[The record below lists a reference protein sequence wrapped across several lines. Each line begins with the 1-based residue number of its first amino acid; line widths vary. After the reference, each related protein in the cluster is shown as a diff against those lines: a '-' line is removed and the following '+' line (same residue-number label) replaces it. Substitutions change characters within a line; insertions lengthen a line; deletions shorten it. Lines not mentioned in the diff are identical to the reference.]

1 MTTCPTCH
9 ADVRDGARYCPH
21 CATQLIEPERVC
33 PDCGAAIPS
42 KARFCRGCG
51 KAIQAAP
58 KPPASAVSQPAQ
70 SKRFCT
76 ACGKEISRQ
85 AKFCPH
91 CRAQLA
97 SNSLVQ
103 PPVVNA
109 SAPALA
115 QALPVSPAMAQLA
128 SPPPGP
134 AAPSTGKIP
143 TGTLVNG
150 RYAIQAVLGIGG
162 MGAVYLALDNHLNT
176 PVALKEMSDSHLRDP
191 LERQKAVDAF
201 RNEATLLST
210 LCHPNLP
217 RVMDFFS
224 EGGNQFLVMDYVP
237 GQTLAAMLEN
247 RSQPFDEAQVLVW
260 AGQLC
265 DVLHYL
271 HTRQPPVI
279 FRDLKPGNV
288 MISPDGRTAKLI
300 DFGIVRLFRP
310 GASKD
315 TMTLGTPG
323 YAPPEQYGKAQT
335 DARSDVFA
343 LGALLHHLLTLR
355 DPATEMFKFPP
366 VRSLNASV
374 SPAVET
380 AIHKAVR
387 VQADARWANADEF
400 KTALL
405 GQASGG
411 LDPAAAPGSS
421 PTSDPFLPPILP
433 AAPVF
438 PPIVPPGV
446 TPLPLNLPIA
456 PGSLSTAGL
465 GPRLGAYILDMF
477 ILGLVLGVVAIFISG
492 ANVELYNGMPI
503 YLAIAGG
510 SILGYFSLF
519 HATSGQ
525 TPGKKSASLKVVR
538 MDGSP
543 LGFVRALWRA
553 LMMIVPASL
562 ISAAFGGLPVGAL
575 LWLVPLFN
583 QERRALH
590 DYLSD
595 TRVVKS

>member
-9 ADVRDGARYCPH
+9 AEVRDGARFCPH

-103 PPVVNA
+103 PPAVNA
-109 SAPALA
+109 AAPALA

-143 TGTLVNG
+143 TGTLVMG

-176 PVALKEMSDSHLRDP
+176 PVALKEMSDLHLRDP

-237 GQTLAAMLEN
+237 GQTLAQMLEN
-247 RSQPFDEAQVLVW
+247 RSQPFDEAQVLAW

-374 SPAVET
+374 SPPVET

-387 VQADARWANADEF
+387 VQADARWASADEF

-405 GQASGG
+405 GRASGG
-411 LDPAAAPGSS
+411 LDPAAAP
-421 PTSDPFLPPILP
+421 
-433 AAPVF
+433 AH
-438 PPIVPPGV
+438 
-446 TPLPLNLPIA
+446 PLLPIH
-456 PGSLSTAGL
+456 S
-465 GPRLGAYILDMF
+465 
-477 ILGLVLGVVAIFISG
+477 
-492 ANVELYNGMPI
+492 
-503 YLAIAGG
+503 YLPHYRPHR
-510 SILGYFSLF
+510 SFRPSC
-519 HATSGQ
+519 
-525 TPGKKSASLKVVR
+525 R
-538 MDGSP
+538 
-543 LGFVRALWRA
+543 
-553 LMMIVPASL
+553 PASRPCL
-562 ISAAFGGLPVGAL
+562 SPHPSRR
-575 LWLVPLFN
+575 VP
-583 QERRALH
+583 
-590 DYLSD
+590 
-595 TRVVKS
+595 